1 MLELKNKTTIIIIL
15 LLSIVILL
23 IAFFIQYILGHAPC
37 NLCLIERIPYL
48 LAIIIIPTGLFN
60 KKFEKIVLLF
70 LGLIFLAGTIISFYH
85 FGIEQGFFSESLV
98 CSTSLENTNLS
109 KDDLLKELQK
119 NQISCK
125 DVSFK
130 IVGLSLATINTI
142 ISLLLSVITLK
153 LFLIHEKNK

>member
-1 MLELKNKTTIIIIL
+1 MLELKNKTTLTIIL

-23 IAFFIQYILGHAPC
+23 IAFFIQYILGHTPC

-48 LAIIIIPTGLFN
+48 LAIIIIPVALFN
-60 KKFEKIVLLF
+60 KKFEKIVFLF

-85 FGIEQGFFSESLV
+85 FGIEREFFSESLV
-98 CSTSLENTNLS
+98 CNAPLENANLS

-119 NQISCK
+119 TQISCK
-125 DVSFK
+125 DVTFK
-130 IVGLSLATINTI
+130 IVGFSLATINTI

-153 LFLIHEKNK
+153 LFLNHEKNK

>member
-1 MLELKNKTTIIIIL
+1 MLELKNKTTLTIIL

-23 IAFFIQYILGHAPC
+23 IAFFIQYILGHTPC

-48 LAIIIIPTGLFN
+48 LAIIIIPVALFN

-85 FGIEQGFFSESLV
+85 FGIEREFFSESLV
-98 CSTSLENTNLS
+98 CNASLENANLS

-125 DVSFK
+125 NVSFR

-153 LFLIHEKNK
+153 LFLNHEKNK